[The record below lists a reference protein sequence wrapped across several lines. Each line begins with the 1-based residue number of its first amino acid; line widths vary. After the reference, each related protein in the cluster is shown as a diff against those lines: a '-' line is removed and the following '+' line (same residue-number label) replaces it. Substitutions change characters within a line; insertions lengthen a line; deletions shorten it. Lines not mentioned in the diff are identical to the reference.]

1 MNRGSKVA
9 ESTAQ
14 AILSE
19 ICRGGLKVGSH
30 LPGEAAMLQ
39 QYGVGRGSLREAL
52 RILEVHGI
60 IKIKAGPG
68 GGPFVTG
75 ATTRNF
81 GRMATMFFEAGG
93 MTFRE
98 VIEARLTLEPIIARL
113 AAEQRDPALVCKL
126 LDSPTSLASEQ
137 EYFSTSADFHRQVA
151 SMSGNK
157 ILSLISHAMEDI
169 FHARVAGMLF
179 PPERRGDVADVHD
192 QIAKAIANGEGAEA
206 ERLMRDH
213 MTEYAR
219 YVEARYPA
227 LMDEV
232 VAWL

>member
-1 MNRGSKVA
+1 
-9 ESTAQ
+9 
-14 AILSE
+14 
-19 ICRGGLKVGSH
+19 
-30 LPGEAAMLQ
+30 
-39 QYGVGRGSLREAL
+39 
-52 RILEVHGI
+52 
-60 IKIKAGPG
+60 
-68 GGPFVTG
+68 
-75 ATTRNF
+75 
-81 GRMATMFFEAGG
+81 
-93 MTFRE
+93 
-98 VIEARLTLEPIIARL
+98 
-113 AAEQRDPALVCKL
+113 
-126 LDSPTSLASEQ
+126 
-137 EYFSTSADFHRQVA
+137 
-151 SMSGNK
+151 MSGNK

-213 MTEYAR
+213 MAEYAR